1 MQELLK
7 HLDDDLLSAAQ
18 TVVELIAR
26 LLTN

>member
-18 TVVELIAR
+18 AVVDLIAR
-26 LLTN
+26 LLSN